1 MRHGM
6 YTSLCY
12 IVLRQ
17 LWTLCDVYLFLL
29 MFVYQFELVDL
40 RAL

>member
-1 MRHGM
+1 MRHGI
-6 YTSLCY
+6 YTSLFY
-12 IVLRQ
+12 IVLHQ

-40 RAL
+40 HAL